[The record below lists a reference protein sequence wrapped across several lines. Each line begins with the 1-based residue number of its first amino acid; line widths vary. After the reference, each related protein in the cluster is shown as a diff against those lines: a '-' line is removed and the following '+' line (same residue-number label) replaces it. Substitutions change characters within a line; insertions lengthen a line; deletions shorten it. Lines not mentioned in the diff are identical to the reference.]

1 MNTYKNAHPDYESE
15 TLSYIAQTEL
25 VADFTAKEILTNED
39 SVRRLVNR
47 NRNVVVRVY
56 EWVKDKIKTLTTK
69 GGSRENLAYL
79 RKAERMLSKVLNMPT
94 GGVNIGEEDKE
105 IKRQKAETEE
115 TSNLTS
121 TVDKHLELLYN
132 NSRFSLQRRAKYIA
146 YDKIGKA
153 NIEAIRK
160 KLQNIYA
167 GVGNAVA
174 DGIGIEVGTTVF
186 IVDSGKDQGEIAF
199 GVRQRITIS
208 NSELR
213 KQRLEALN
221 ERAVSKGYVSSE
233 LFGRFGGTSDNRN
246 GSGIGRELGAKLST
260 NQGETEHQQG
270 RVSERNGDSRGR
282 GLNSRF
288 SISVDSE
295 GNSLSEQQQE
305 YFKDSKVRNAAGE
318 LTPVYHGS
326 SNEFFVFDRNRMGKG
341 NDQFG
346 AGFYFATDE
355 ESSLHYG
362 DKVIK
367 GYLNITKPIVI
378 NRTVDGG
385 DLFDVKL
392 TQKQA
397 YEILKRHPKIYDAEE
412 SPLGDLFDE
421 YWEVG
426 AKDYMIREAAKN
438 LDSIGL
444 MDSDYTAFRNYPNEL
459 HEAIRDVLGYDGIEV
474 RFDNTNEKFYV
485 AWFEN
490 QIKQTSNKNPTSNND
505 IRYSFAKDE
514 SGQYNEKKKEED
526 GNGRRGQGLRRIQ
539 SGRLDSGASG
549 GSIRG
554 VADLQKEFGEAAS
567 ERIASRV
574 EKIVEKSERL
584 DKYTE
589 ELARKH
595 AKKIG
600 YEVYFAKFNNS
611 EWSYFRDGR
620 NLFISYDSNPDAIV
634 RMDNGRLNIFAEMT
648 TDKGNTGI
656 IAIELNTVKDI
667 NSKYR
672 KYNLVVSA
680 FSAKDNYVRNA
691 LQKRADRVEY
701 IKKDLSQVNPQL
713 YEWLAIINERSN
725 GSLTTINSIRDNA
738 ENVNR
743 NEQNSDKRFSLAD
756 TDSQG
761 SKLSAK
767 QREFFRESAIVD
779 ADGKLLKMYHG
790 TAADFTVFDLAES
803 GASND
808 HTSHI
813 GFWFTPRKAVAENFA
828 EFNAND
834 YQGKK
839 AHVQEVYLN
848 IENPKIYAPTDNSA
862 RMEELRT
869 ENTRLR
875 EQLTEEYTEL
885 KETVGRLN
893 YMLYFTQ
900 DNIFGRRGENDIG
913 YRVDEDYYVQYMK
926 MSPEQ
931 AKKAKSLVDAI
942 KKNNE
947 QIKKNETEYYRLQ
960 DNDSFLQMSDDLDEF
975 MEWITGT
982 HAHERGFGREH
993 YAATNAREAAEQFRN
1008 KLIKEGYDGI
1018 WIKDTRVDDSGDQV
1032 VAFFPEQIKLTSNK
1046 TPSNNPDIRYSISA
1060 VDDYTEKQ
1068 YNDYGWVRVNDV
1080 LSVNEYTD
1088 FNNKLNNLTA
1098 EIRRNRTKDG
1108 EYIIAVN
1115 DLQGDRFGVN
1125 NVLVFAKGTY
1135 QNPKITRV
1143 IRIGLDNETD
1153 IEIIRSDIYEW
1164 EAWDSTLAGEIVSR
1178 VYSDETVRQYT
1189 AGTFQ
1194 NYRESKAEWRRQGSR
1209 IESGRVVADSREV
1222 QDGAGDS
1229 RSGRGNVRYSISE
1242 NQNTR
1247 DENYVNNKLKMIF
1260 LEKSVDF
1267 NY

>member
-15 TLSYIAQTEL
+15 TLSYIAQTEM

-47 NRNVVVRVY
+47 NRNIVVRVY
-56 EWVKDKIKTLTTK
+56 EWVKDKIKTLTSK

-153 NIEAIRK
+153 NIEAVRK

-186 IVDSGKDQGEIAF
+186 IVDSGKEQGEIAF

-233 LFGRFGGTSDNRN
+233 LFGRFGGASDNRN
-246 GSGIGRELGAKLST
+246 GSSIGRELGSKLST
-260 NQGETEHQQG
+260 NQGEAEHQQG

-295 GNSLSEQQQE
+295 GNTLSEQQQE
-305 YFKDSKVRNAAGE
+305 YFKDSKVRDAEGQ

-378 NRTVDGG
+378 NRTMDGG

-474 RFDNTNEKFYV
+474 RFDNTNEKFYI

-505 IRYSFAKDE
+505 IRYSLAKDE
-514 SGQYNEKKKEED
+514 SAQYNKKKKEED
-526 GNGRRGQGLRRIQ
+526 GNGRKGQERNIGRIQ
-539 SGRLDSGASG
+539 SRGFDT
-549 GSIRG
+549 GSSRGSVRG
-554 VADLQKEFGEAAS
+554 VVDLQREFGETAG

-574 EKIVEKSERL
+574 ERIVEKSEKL

-620 NLFISYDSNPDAIV
+620 NLFISYDSSSDDI
-634 RMDNGRLNIFAEMT
+634 GRILDRLDPIKRKTE
-648 TDKGNTGI
+648 TGKTAHI
-656 IAIELNTVKDI
+656 SVKRWKKFLDLHGDE
-667 NSKYR
+667 NVY
-672 KYNLVVSA
+672 V
-680 FSAKDNYVRNA
+680 AKIPIQDF
-691 LQKRADRVEY
+691 LDLTADR
-701 IKKDLSQVNPQL
+701 
-713 YEWLAIINERSN
+713 LAQ
-725 GSLTTINSIRDNA
+725 RD
-738 ENVNR
+738 
-743 NEQNSDKRFSLAD
+743 
-756 TDSQG
+756 
-761 SKLSAK
+761 
-767 QREFFRESAIVD
+767 I
-779 ADGKLLKMYHG
+779 
-790 TAADFTVFDLAES
+790 
-803 GASND
+803 
-808 HTSHI
+808 
-813 GFWFTPRKAVAENFA
+813 
-828 EFNAND
+828 
-834 YQGKK
+834 
-839 AHVQEVYLN
+839 
-848 IENPKIYAPTDNSA
+848 
-862 RMEELRT
+862 
-869 ENTRLR
+869 R
-875 EQLTEEYTEL
+875 EQ
-885 KETVGRLN
+885 KV
-893 YMLYFTQ
+893 
-900 DNIFGRRGENDIG
+900 
-913 YRVDEDYYVQYMK
+913 K
-926 MSPEQ
+926 
-931 AKKAKSLVDAI
+931 
-942 KKNNE
+942 
-947 QIKKNETEYYRLQ
+947 
-960 DNDSFLQMSDDLDEF
+960 
-975 MEWITGT
+975 
-982 HAHERGFGREH
+982 
-993 YAATNAREAAEQFRN
+993 
-1008 KLIKEGYDGI
+1008 
-1018 WIKDTRVDDSGDQV
+1018 
-1032 VAFFPEQIKLTSNK
+1032 
-1046 TPSNNPDIRYSISA
+1046 
-1060 VDDYTEKQ
+1060 
-1068 YNDYGWVRVNDV
+1068 
-1080 LSVNEYTD
+1080 
-1088 FNNKLNNLTA
+1088 
-1098 EIRRNRTKDG
+1098 
-1108 EYIIAVN
+1108 
-1115 DLQGDRFGVN
+1115 
-1125 NVLVFAKGTY
+1125 
-1135 QNPKITRV
+1135 
-1143 IRIGLDNETD
+1143 
-1153 IEIIRSDIYEW
+1153 
-1164 EAWDSTLAGEIVSR
+1164 
-1178 VYSDETVRQYT
+1178 
-1189 AGTFQ
+1189 
-1194 NYRESKAEWRRQGSR
+1194 
-1209 IESGRVVADSREV
+1209 
-1222 QDGAGDS
+1222 
-1229 RSGRGNVRYSISE
+1229 
-1242 NQNTR
+1242 
-1247 DENYVNNKLKMIF
+1247 
-1260 LEKSVDF
+1260 
-1267 NY
+1267 